1 MGIADRFKKASK
13 CEYAQTFAENDNF
26 EIKEYIDTGNYIF
39 NCLISSDI
47 RKGIPAGRI
56 IQFAGPE
63 SVGKSYLSIE
73 AMKNAQKAGY
83 FIIMYDTEFAHD
95 KQSVIK
101 RGIDPDNFLYIPMD
115 TVEKLKTSILNV
127 IEEAKDNDKIM
138 IVIDSIGNLSTTK
151 ELEDSTTGSDK
162 KDMTRPAQLKALF
175 RTCTIKAGL
184 KNIPIIV
191 VNHVYACGT
200 ENNKVLMGDMTV
212 KSLKDVQKGDI
223 VQTLNGSQEVLTNV
237 KYDDV
242 TVYKLTLED
251 YSVLEFTNK
260 HKFLV
265 EDEENDIAC
274 KWKEIIDLREN
285 DEILINEEP
294 GVRYVNLKKIK
305 IKSIE
310 KLEEKT
316 SVYDIET
323 PCHNYIL
330 SNGVVS
336 HNTIGSFF
344 GGNTVGGGS
353 GSLYASSTI
362 IELSKAQDKDSSGV
376 VGGAIISAKNIKSR
390 MSREKTKVKMKLSFD
405 KGLDR
410 YSGLIEFAVASGYL
424 KDLGRKRFEFEGEKY
439 SEKTLTPE
447 IWEKILNSGFDKW
460 LSSYFQYQSEL
471 SADVMLDDVDENG
484 EVITED

>member
-127 IEEAKDNDKIM
+127 IEEANDNDKIM

-191 VNHVYACGT
+191 VNHVYA
-200 ENNKVLMGDMTV
+200 
-212 KSLKDVQKGDI
+212 
-223 VQTLNGSQEVLTNV
+223 
-237 KYDDV
+237 
-242 TVYKLTLED
+242 
-251 YSVLEFTNK
+251 
-260 HKFLV
+260 
-265 EDEENDIAC
+265 
-274 KWKEIIDLREN
+274 
-285 DEILINEEP
+285 
-294 GVRYVNLKKIK
+294 
-305 IKSIE
+305 
-310 KLEEKT
+310 
-316 SVYDIET
+316 
-323 PCHNYIL
+323 
-330 SNGVVS
+330 
-336 HNTIGSFF
+336 TIGSFF

-460 LSSYFQYQSEL
+460 LSSYFQYQSEI
-471 SADVMLDDVDENG
+471 STDVILDDVDENG
-484 EVITED
+484 EVIAED